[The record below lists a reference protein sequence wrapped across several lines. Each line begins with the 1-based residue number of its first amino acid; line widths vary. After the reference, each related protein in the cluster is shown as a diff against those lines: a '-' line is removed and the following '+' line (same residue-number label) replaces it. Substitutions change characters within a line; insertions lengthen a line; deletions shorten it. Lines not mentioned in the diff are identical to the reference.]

1 MASPLKFVRFS
12 RSVLYSSGTR
22 TLRSAPGRELFRQT
36 NFGPRA
42 PPSHTIQRFNYLTS
56 LLIMSTTSTAKSDY
70 LLLFRGNV
78 WDRGLSPAQLQ
89 KVVSDWMAWFERLKA
104 EGKCVGGNPLE
115 DEGKVISGKQ
125 RTVADGPFAES
136 KEAIGGYFYLTVA
149 DEKEAIEIAK
159 QCPGLEYGSVVEV
172 GPVADE
178 CSIKQRAQEYS
189 TQQLAGATA

>member
-1 MASPLKFVRFS
+1 MGWL
-12 RSVLYSSGTR
+12 
-22 TLRSAPGRELFRQT
+22 GR
-36 NFGPRA
+36 
-42 PPSHTIQRFNYLTS
+42 
-56 LLIMSTTSTAKSDY
+56 
-70 LLLFRGNV
+70 
-78 WDRGLSPAQLQ
+78 LQ
-89 KVVSDWMAWFERLKA
+89 A
-104 EGKCVGGNPLE
+104 EGTCVAGHPLE
-115 DEGKVISGKQ
+115 HEGKVTSGKQ

-172 GPVADE
+172 RPVADE